1 VQYLISIFIVGPFIA
16 AGNGRFVVKCSL
28 SRLEPTM
35 PTETRRE
42 KIERLLA
49 KTPDDPF
56 LLYGL
61 AMAVIAEGDEAG
73 GLAKLR
79 SMAESHPDY
88 HPAHFQI
95 GQLLTKSGDSDE
107 AKDWL
112 LRGSAIAAKA
122 GDMKAAREMADFAEQ
137 V

>member
-1 VQYLISIFIVGPFIA
+1 
-16 AGNGRFVVKCSL
+16 
-28 SRLEPTM
+28 M
-35 PTETRRE
+35 PAESRRE

-49 KTPDDPF
+49 KSPNDPF

-61 AMAVIAEGDEAG
+61 AMAVIAEGDESD

-79 SMAESHPDY
+79 AMTESHPDY
-88 HPAHFQI
+88 HAAHFQI
-95 GQLLTKSGDSDE
+95 GQLLTKSGDVQE

-122 GDMKAAREMADFAEQ
+122 GDMKASREMADFAEQ